1 MIYRLKSWSS
11 SPQTVSLMGQNWS
24 PSTHRFEYI
33 RGIITAVFF
42 GDILRLAVTN
52 HLRFVDPFRHRS
64 EGKNLHGNNVKT
76 TWKSTNIPWTN
87 GLVQGKIYIDLPEPQ
102 LIFIYISYII
112 GTVHGFRL
120 KSLQKTIDSLID
132 EGPEGPRN
140 HPNNHLSSQVIDKTN
155 ILHGTIL
162 VIWH

>member
-1 MIYRLKSWSS
+1 MEEYKHPLNQWIGSREDL
-11 SPQTVSLMGQNWS
+11 
-24 PSTHRFEYI
+24 HRFT
-33 RGIITAVFF
+33 RTPA
-42 GDILRLAVTN
+42 
-52 HLRFVDPFRHRS
+52 
-64 EGKNLHGNNVKT
+64 
-76 TWKSTNIPWTN
+76 NIY
-87 GLVQGKIYIDLPEPQ
+87 L
-102 LIFIYISYII
+102 SYII